1 MVVVEAAVLGLVG
14 IVLGALTGL
23 GVGAILLALTG
34 GLTPGLGLPWAPI
47 GVAAVIGIAGSVI
60 AAYYPSRLAS
70 GVSIVQALTF
80 E

>member
-1 MVVVEAAVLGLVG
+1 MG
-14 IVLGALTGL
+14 IVLGALVGL

-34 GLTPGLGLPWAPI
+34 GFVPGIGLPWASI
-47 GVAAVIGIAGSVI
+47 GIAAVIGVASSVV

-70 GVSIVQALTF
+70 GVSIIAALKF